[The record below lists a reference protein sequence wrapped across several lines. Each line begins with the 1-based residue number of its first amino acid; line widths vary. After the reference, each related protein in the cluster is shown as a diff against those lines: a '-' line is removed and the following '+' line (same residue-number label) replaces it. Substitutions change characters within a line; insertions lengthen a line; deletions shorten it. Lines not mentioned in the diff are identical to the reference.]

1 MNTIGSYAKL
11 SVTNSRIKN
20 SLKKNNNTKFSKK
33 STKKNTSSF
42 QSVKY
47 LNRIAA
53 AKSQQQVRVIINSL
67 KREISKAK
75 NCENYSEIVRSI
87 YKVKGKAEVKI
98 TKLASERVNEKKREK
113 AELEHK
119 IEERKKQDKILK
131 VKRRGRKRQE
141 HFDIYDGAKDD
152 AELFKSEVNNIIND
166 NRESESLIGKNFDQV
181 ATSEG
186 TENASSSVVDT
197 VV

>member
-75 NCENYSEIVRSI
+75 NCENYNDVIRSI
-87 YKVKGKAEVKI
+87 NKVKGKAEVKI
-98 TKLASERVNEKKREK
+98 AKLASERVNEKKREK

-131 VKRRGRKRQE
+131 VKRRARKRQE
-141 HFDIYDGAKDD
+141 NFDIYDGAKDD
-152 AELFKSEVNNIIND
+152 AKLLKSEVNNILND
-166 NRESESLIGKNFDQV
+166 NRDNESLIGKNFDQV

>member
-33 STKKNTSSF
+33 NTKKNTSSF

-67 KREISKAK
+67 KKEICKAK
-75 NCENYSEIVRSI
+75 NCGNYNDVVRSI
-87 YKVKGKAEVKI
+87 NKVKGKAELKI
-98 TKLASERVNEKKREK
+98 AKLASERVNEKKREK
-113 AELEHK
+113 AEVEHK

-131 VKRRGRKRQE
+131 VKRRARKRQE

-152 AELFKSEVNNIIND
+152 AKLIKSEVNNILNN
-166 NRESESLIGKNFDQV
+166 NRENENLIGKNFDKVV
-181 ATSEG
+181 ASE
-186 TENASSSVVDT
+186 ESYSESSSTVDT

>member
-75 NCENYSEIVRSI
+75 NCENYSEIVRNI

-98 TKLASERVNEKKREK
+98 TKLASERTTEKKREK

-166 NRESESLIGKNFDQV
+166 NRDNESLIGKNFDQV
-181 ATSEG
+181 ATSEVSAS
-186 TENASSSVVDT
+186 ESSSTVDAVV
-197 VV
+197 

>member
-75 NCENYSEIVRSI
+75 NCENYSEIVRNI

-98 TKLASERVNEKKREK
+98 TKLASERTTEKKREK

-152 AELFKSEVNNIIND
+152 AELFKSEANNIIND
-166 NRESESLIGKNFDQV
+166 NRENESLIGKNFDQV
-181 ATSEG
+181 ATSEVSAS
-186 TENASSSVVDT
+186 ESSSTVDAI
-197 VV
+197 V

>member
-11 SVTNSRIKN
+11 SVANSRMKN
-20 SLKKNNNTKFSKK
+20 SLKKNNNTRYGKA

-67 KREISKAK
+67 KKEISKAK
-75 NCENYSEIVRSI
+75 NCENYNDVVRSI
-87 YKVKGKAEVKI
+87 NKVRGKAEVKI
-98 TKLASERVNEKKREK
+98 AKLASERVNEKKREK

-131 VKRRGRKRQE
+131 VKRRSRKRQE
-141 HFDIYDGAKDD
+141 NFDIYDGAKDD
-152 AELFKSEVNNIIND
+152 AKLLKSEVNNILND
-166 NRESESLIGKNFDQV
+166 DRGNESLIGKNFDKI

-186 TENASSSVVDT
+186 TENSSSSTVDT